1 MAEAGRILGIDFG
14 TKRIGLALTDP
25 TGIIASGA
33 GTIENDMNVLDRI
46 ADLVRSNDVHQIV
59 IGMPYAPDGGKG
71 QKGRQ
76 VEAFIAR
83 LRGVVTIPVETWDE
97 SFTSIGAQEA
107 MRRGGMKKKQ
117 RREKGRVDEMAARLL
132 LQEYLENHG

>member
-1 MAEAGRILGIDFG
+1 MAVAGRILGIDFG

-25 TGIIASGA
+25 TGIVATGA
-33 GTIENDMNVLDRI
+33 GIFENDVNVLIRI
-46 ADLVRSNDVHQIV
+46 AELVRSNDVQQIV
-59 IGMPYAPDGGKG
+59 VGMPYAPDGGKG
-71 QKGRQ
+71 QKGKEI
-76 VEAFIAR
+76 EAFIAR
-83 LRGVVTIPVETWDE
+83 LRGVVSVPVETWDE
-97 SFTSIGAQEA
+97 SFTSIAAQET